1 MFLNDRLSL
10 RYIIRKPIKSNNK
23 ILVKENN
30 NSSKS
35 SLFLMIHG
43 YGSNEK
49 DLFALAKDIPE
60 NFCVISIQG
69 IYILNEDKYFWYDID
84 FSNEEKFVHV
94 LQAKKTIKKIN
105 FFISEVINK
114 YELNNNDIW
123 LCGFSQGSILSYAIG
138 LNNLNIKKVIILS
151 GYLENK
157 ILKENKVLNKN
168 LDFFISHG
176 IYDTIIPISWVKK
189 SLNFLKEKGIFS
201 FFFKEY
207 NSGHYLCNSNY
218 KDLINWIKEKNIL

>member
-1 MFLNDRLSL
+1 MFLNEKLSL
-10 RYIIRKPIKSNNK
+10 KYIIRKPIKSNN
-23 ILVKENN
+23 VK
-30 NSSKS
+30 SKN

-49 DLFALAKDIPE
+49 DLFSLIKDIPE
-60 NFCVISIQG
+60 NFCVISIRG
-69 IYILNEDKYFWYDID
+69 IHCLSDDKYFWYEID

-94 LQAKKTIKKIN
+94 SQAEKAIKKIN
-105 FFISEVINK
+105 FFINEVINK

-123 LCGFSQGSILSYAIG
+123 LCGFSQGAILSYAIG
-138 LNNLNIKKVIILS
+138 LSNLNIKKVIILS

-157 ILKENKVLNKN
+157 IINKSLNKN

-176 IYDTIIPISWVKK
+176 RDDAIIPINWVKK
-189 SLNFLKEKGIFS
+189 SLNFLKNKGISS
-201 FFFKEY
+201 FFLKEY
-207 NSGHYLCNSNY
+207 DSGHYLCNSNY